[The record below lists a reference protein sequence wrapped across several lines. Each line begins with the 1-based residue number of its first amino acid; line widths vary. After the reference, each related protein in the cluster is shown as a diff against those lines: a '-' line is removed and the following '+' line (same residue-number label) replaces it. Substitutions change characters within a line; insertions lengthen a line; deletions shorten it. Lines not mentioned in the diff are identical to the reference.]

1 MFASS
6 LWACWMLMWTFGSHL
21 SSITTV
27 DSQSCFWTRFM
38 DFVYD
43 WWFKRYR
50 WRYWEYSS
58 CIGKKRSKTLRHNT
72 IIVFSV
78 AFSDNP
84 TNSDYM
90 SNIYSGSGTRS
101 VLTFCPRGTTKASN
115 TMMNAG
121 FFLFS
126 QSQQDF
132 DDGVSSQ
139 SIPPAVCFPPQID
152 FFSDRRGPKA
162 VFPALSHTVFFPHLH
177 HFTSP
182 LHALAFTLTVL
193 FMLYHISKSLSSPA
207 LWIFSSN

>member
-58 CIGKKRSKTLRHNT
+58 CIGKKRSKTPRHNT

-121 FFLFS
+121 FFCFLRVSRILMTGFHLS
-126 QSQQDF
+126 QSRLLFASRHRSIFFQTEEVQRL
-132 DDGVSSQ
+132 SSLL
-139 SIPPAVCFPPQID
+139 FLTL
-152 FFSDRRGPKA
+152 FFS
-162 VFPALSHTVFFPHLH
+162 LICT
-177 HFTSP
+177 TS
-182 LHALAFTLTVL
+182 LLRSTL
-193 FMLYHISKSLSSPA
+193 
-207 LWIFSSN
+207 